1 MNRFS
6 LAKNLFVLGIVLLG
20 LLIASP
26 NMFGDDYAI
35 NVASSSGQPVQA
47 ATLEE
52 ITKALDAANV
62 DHLGASIEGNAALLR
77 FPTFDSQQRASDV
90 LRREFP
96 TYVAALTLAPRTPAF
111 LDALGLKPMA
121 LGLDLRGG
129 VELQY
134 QVDLPSAVQQYLE
147 AYQEDLRRQLRQASI
162 RTTALDIAN
171 GAIEVGI
178 YNEDDLPRAEQ
189 IIRNLD
195 RGDQLIQLGQATGRL
210 EITPMR
216 GQRTGFRVRLTE
228 AAIRE
233 RQDFAIEQNTL
244 TLRNRVN
251 ELGVA
256 ETVVQRQGLDRILV
270 QLPGVTDPAQA
281 KAVLGSTATVQF
293 HLVDTESDAY
303 EAMQRGRAPAGSML
317 HYRKDGSPIL
327 LRREIIASGS
337 ELVDATSGYSQGQPA
352 VFVRLNSQG
361 ARRMLDTTAE
371 NVGRFIAVLFIE
383 DKPQLIENEDGEV
396 VAGRALRVQQVIN
409 DAVIQ
414 GVFSS
419 NFQITG
425 LSPFEANNLALLLR
439 AGSLAA
445 PIVPISERVI
455 GPSLGAD
462 NIKRGIEAVV
472 IGYLLV
478 VLFISLYYR
487 VFGVLANIALLA
499 NMILLVALMSI
510 IPGAVLT
517 LPGIAG
523 IVLTVGMAV
532 DANVLIYERI
542 REELRNGNSPQQS
555 IRLGFDKAYTT
566 IVDANVTT
574 VIAGIVLF
582 AFGSGPVKGFAVTL
596 TLGIATSMF
605 SAITVTRALVNLVY
619 GTRPHVKK
627 LSIGGN
633 TEPVNAAPAV

>member
-1 MNRFS
+1 
-6 LAKNLFVLGIVLLG
+6 
-20 LLIASP
+20 
-26 NMFGDDYAI
+26 
-35 NVASSSGQPVQA
+35 
-47 ATLEE
+47 
-52 ITKALDAANV
+52 
-62 DHLGASIEGNAALLR
+62 
-77 FPTFDSQQRASDV
+77 
-90 LRREFP
+90 
-96 TYVAALTLAPRTPAF
+96 LT
-111 LDALGLKPMA
+111 
-121 LGLDLRGG
+121 
-129 VELQY
+129 
-134 QVDLPSAVQQYLE
+134 
-147 AYQEDLRRQLRQASI
+147 
-162 RTTALDIAN
+162 
-171 GAIEVGI
+171 
-178 YNEDDLPRAEQ
+178 
-189 IIRNLD
+189 
-195 RGDQLIQLGQATGRL
+195 
-210 EITPMR
+210 
-216 GQRTGFRVRLTE
+216 
-228 AAIRE
+228 
-233 RQDFAIEQNTL
+233 
-244 TLRNRVN
+244 
-251 ELGVA
+251 
-256 ETVVQRQGLDRILV
+256 
-270 QLPGVTDPAQA
+270 
-281 KAVLGSTATVQF
+281 
-293 HLVDTESDAY
+293 
-303 EAMQRGRAPAGSML
+303 
-317 HYRKDGSPIL
+317 
-327 LRREIIASGS
+327 
-337 ELVDATSGYSQGQPA
+337 DATSGYSQGQPA

-361 ARRMLDTTAE
+361 ARRMLDTTAQ
-371 NVGRFIAVLFIE
+371 NVGRFIAVLFVE
-383 DKPQLIENEDGEV
+383 TRPQLIEGEDGEV
-396 VAGRALRVQQVIN
+396 IVGSRPHRVETVIN

-425 LSPFEANNLALLLR
+425 LTPFEANNLALLLR

-462 NIKRGIEAVV
+462 NIERGLEAVLV
-472 IGYLLV
+472 GYLLV
-478 VLFISLYYR
+478 WLFISLYYR

-555 IRLGFDKAYTT
+555 IRMGFEKAYTT

-582 AFGSGPVKGFAVTL
+582 AFGTGPIKGFAVTL

-633 TEPVNAAPAV
+633 T